1 MAKTLQH
8 RRDTTT
14 NLASEAGAIGEFFM
28 DTTKNTLVV
37 MDGSTNGGHPL
48 QSELVSGTSI
58 KTINGTSLLGSGDIT
73 ISSYTNSDVDTH
85 LNQSNPTS
93 GYVLSWN
100 GSDYAWV
107 AQGGGGGGGEIA
119 LASPDN
125 LYSSNL
131 TNFGNTISGGSGN
144 IVMGDEAGNAIT
156 SGNDNIALGAGALK
170 TITTRYGNVGV
181 GRFALA
187 FSSSSNACTAVGNAA
202 MVSNNGENNVGV
214 GASALGG
221 NITGDYNVAVGSY
234 TGNSVTGAAQY
245 NTYVGG
251 RAGFAAGTAGYAP
264 QKNVYVGSYAGTYFE
279 QSSYCTII
287 GSDSGGA
294 SSGNAATGDN
304 NTCLGYQAGISAL
317 SVSNEITL
325 GNSSISALRCQVTS
339 ITSLSDAR
347 DKTDI
352 EDLPAG
358 LDFVNELRPVKFT
371 WNMRDGAKV
380 NEPDTG
386 FIAQDLQ
393 SVQENTGVDIPGL
406 VYDTNPEKLEAAY
419 GKLIPVLVKSIQELT
434 AKVNELE
441 NRLN

>member
-8 RRDTTT
+8 RRDTTA
-14 NLASEAGAIGEFFM
+14 NLASQAGSIGEFFM

-37 MDGSTNGGHPL
+37 MDGSTTGGHPL
-48 QSELVSGTSI
+48 ALESAL
-58 KTINGTSLLGSGDIT
+58 
-73 ISSYTNSDVDTH
+73 YTNADVDTH
-85 LNQSNPTS
+85 LNQSNPTA

-107 AQGGGGGGGEIA
+107 AQSGGGGGGEFATIGTG
-119 LASPDN
+119 N

-131 TNFGNTISGGSGN
+131 TNFATSYTTATHCFLAGTDAGTALTSGGSNIAIGRGALQTNTTGN
-144 IVMGDEAGNAIT
+144 RNIAIGEYALSSCNAKT
-156 SGNDNIALGAGALK
+156 SNIGIGRFANGFGGLGGNDNVAIGTAALG
-170 TITTRYGNVGV
+170 N
-181 GRFALA
+181 
-187 FSSSSNACTAVGNAA
+187 
-202 MVSNNGENNVGV
+202 NNGDNNVAIGSNV
-214 GASALGG
+214 QATGGAV
-221 NITGDYNVAVGSY
+221 TGQEQVLIGAFAGYS
-234 TGNSVTGAAQY
+234 STGAAHY
-245 NTYVGG
+245 NTFVGAYSGYSNGSAKTNNTYIGWSAG
-251 RAGFAAGTAGYAP
+251 R
-264 QKNVYVGSYAGTYFE
+264 YF
-279 QSSYCTII
+279 SGATNTTIL
-287 GSDSGGA
+287 GADTGG
-294 SSGNAATGDN
+294 SSGAQATGSN
-304 NTCLGYQAGISAL
+304 NVILGYQAAL
-317 SVSNEITL
+317 STNTVSNEITL

-347 DKTDI
+347 DKKDI

-380 NEPDTG
+380 DVPDTG

-393 SVQENTGVDIPGL
+393 SVQETMGVDIPGL

-441 NRLN
+441 NKLK

>member
-58 KTINGTSLLGSGDIT
+58 KTINGTSLLGSGNIT
-73 ISSYTNSDVDTH
+73 ISSYTDSDVDTH
-85 LNQSNPTS
+85 LNQTNPTA

-119 LASPDN
+119 LSGTN
-125 LYSSNL
+125 LYSDNL
-131 TNFGNTISGGSGN
+131 TNFGTTLTTGADN
-144 IVMGDEAGNAIT
+144 IVMGDEAGNSIT
-156 SGNDNIALGAGALK
+156 SGVDNIALGAGALK
-170 TITTRYGNVGV
+170 TITNRYGNVGI

-187 FSSSSNACTAVGNAA
+187 FSSSSNVCTAIGNAA
-202 MVSNNGENNVGV
+202 MTSNNGENNVGI
-214 GASALGG
+214 GASAFSG
-221 NITGDYNVAVGSY
+221 NVTGDYNVAVGAYSG
-234 TGNSVTGAAQY
+234 TNVTGAAQF
-245 NTYVGG
+245 NTYIGG
-251 RAGFAAGTAGYAP
+251 QAGYFAGQSGYAP
-264 QKNVYVGSYAGTYFE
+264 QKNVYIGSLAAQHFA
-279 QSSYCTII
+279 QASYCTII
-287 GSDSGGA
+287 GADTGGA
-294 SSGNAATGDN
+294 SSGNTATGDN
-304 NTCLGYQAGISAL
+304 NTCLGYQAAISAL

-393 SVQENTGVDIPGL
+393 SVQENTGIDIPGL

>member
-8 RRDTTT
+8 RRDTTA
-14 NLASEAGAIGEFFM
+14 NLASEAGSIGEFFM

-37 MDGSTNGGHPL
+37 MDGSTTGGHPL
-48 QSELVSGTSI
+48 ALESAL
-58 KTINGTSLLGSGDIT
+58 
-73 ISSYTNSDVDTH
+73 YTNADVDTH
-85 LNQSNPTS
+85 LNQSNPTA

-100 GSDYAWV
+100 GTDYAWV
-107 AQGGGGGGGEIA
+107 AQSSGGGGGEIA
-119 LASPDN
+119 LATDN
-125 LYSSNL
+125 LYSANL
-131 TNFGNTISGGSGN
+131 TNFGNTIAGGADN
-144 IVMGDEAGNAIT
+144 IVMGDSAGNGIT
-156 SGNDNIALGAGALK
+156 TGNDNIALGKGTLSG
-170 TITTRYGNVGV
+170 INNEYGNIAI
-181 GRFALA
+181 GRYALG
-187 FSSSSNACTAVGNAA
+187 FSTTPNLCTAVGNAA
-202 MVSNNGENNVGV
+202 MASNNGENNVGI
-214 GASALGG
+214 GASAFSG
-221 NITGDYNVAVGSY
+221 NVTGDYNVSVGAYS
-234 TGNSVTGAAQY
+234 GNNVTGAAQF
-245 NTYVGG
+245 NTYIGG
-251 RAGFAAGTAGYAP
+251 QAGYFAGQAGYAP
-264 QKNVYVGSYAGTYFE
+264 QKNVYIGSLAAQHFA
-279 QSSYCTII
+279 QASYCTII
-287 GSDSGGA
+287 GADSGGA
-294 SSGNAATGDN
+294 SSGNTATGDN
-304 NTCLGYQAGISAL
+304 NTCLGYQAAISAL

-393 SVQENTGVDIPGL
+393 SVQETTGVDIPGL

>member
-8 RRDTTT
+8 RRDTTA
-14 NLASEAGAIGEFFM
+14 NLASEAGVIGEFFM

-48 QSELVSGTSI
+48 ALESAL
-58 KTINGTSLLGSGDIT
+58 
-73 ISSYTNSDVDTH
+73 YTNSDVDTH
-85 LNQSNPTS
+85 LNQSNPTD
-93 GYVLSWN
+93 GYVLSWTS
-100 GSDYAWV
+100 GDYAWV
-107 AQGGGGGGGEIA
+107 AQGGGGGGEFATIGTG
-119 LASPDN
+119 N
-125 LYSSNL
+125 LYSANL
-131 TNFGNTISGGSGN
+131 TNFANTVTTASGCFLAGTN
-144 IVMGDEAGNAIT
+144 AGNSIT
-156 SGNDNIALGAGALK
+156 SGTDIIAIGRNAFQTNTSGTRSIAIGLSALAASNFKTDNIAIGMGAMSLG
-170 TITTRYGNVGV
+170 YGGD
-181 GRFALA
+181 
-187 FSSSSNACTAVGNAA
+187 
-202 MVSNNGENNVGV
+202 
-214 GASALGG
+214 G
-221 NITGDYNVAVGSY
+221 NIAI
-234 TGNSVTGAAQY
+234 
-245 NTYVGG
+245 
-251 RAGFAAGTAGYAP
+251 GT
-264 QKNVYVGSYAGTYFE
+264 
-279 QSSYCTII
+279 
-287 GSDSGGA
+287 
-294 SSGNAATGDN
+294 NALRTCNGDN
-304 NTCLGYQAGISAL
+304 NVVIGRQAQGTGSQVLGVNNIVLGYQAAMSAIT
-317 SVSNEITL
+317 VNNEITL

-393 SVQENTGVDIPGL
+393 SVQETTGVDIPGL

>member
-48 QSELVSGTSI
+48 ALESAL
-58 KTINGTSLLGSGDIT
+58 
-73 ISSYTNSDVDTH
+73 YTNSDVDTH
-85 LNQSNPTS
+85 LNQSNPTE
-93 GYVLSWN
+93 GYVLSWTS
-100 GSDYAWV
+100 GDYAWV
-107 AQGGGGGGGEIA
+107 AQGGGGGEFATTGTG
-119 LASPDN
+119 N
-125 LYSSNL
+125 LYSANL
-131 TNFGNTISGGSGN
+131 TNFANTVTTASDCFLAGTNAGKSITTGGDNIAIGKNAFQTNTTGTRTIAIGLDAMAASNYKTDNIAIGIGPNSLGFGGDNNIAIGTSALKNCNGDGNVVIGMQAQQSPTACSSKESVIVGFRAGWASTGSAYYNTFIGGYAGYSN
-144 IVMGDEAGNAIT
+144 GNAI
-156 SGNDNIALGAGALK
+156 
-170 TITTRYGNVGV
+170 
-181 GRFALA
+181 
-187 FSSSSNACTAVGNAA
+187 SS
-202 MVSNNGENNVGV
+202 
-214 GASALGG
+214 
-221 NITGDYNVAVGSY
+221 
-234 TGNSVTGAAQY
+234 
-245 NTYVGG
+245 NTYVGHSAG
-251 RAGFAAGTAGYAP
+251 RYFAGAT
-264 QKNVYVGSYAGTYFE
+264 NTTIVGADT
-279 QSSYCTII
+279 
-287 GSDSGGA
+287 GG
-294 SSGNAATGDN
+294 SSGAQATGSN
-304 NTCLGYQAGISAL
+304 NTLLGYQAAL
-317 SVSNEITL
+317 STNTVSNEITL

-393 SVQENTGVDIPGL
+393 SVQETTGVDIPGL

-419 GKLIPVLVKSIQELT
+419 GKLIPILVKSIQELT

>member
-48 QSELVSGTSI
+48 VTEAFLGEINRSVAPSSTYAYQLGTSSKRWSTVNTLNVDI
-58 KTINGTSLLGSGDIT
+58 VGQLYLNGSPGSTGYVATTNGSTASWSNLKTINGTSLLGSGDIT
-73 ISSYTNSDVDTH
+73 VS
-85 LNQSNPTS
+85 
-93 GYVLSWN
+93 
-100 GSDYAWV
+100 
-107 AQGGGGGGGEIA
+107 GGGGGEFATIGTG
-119 LASPDN
+119 N

-131 TNFGNTISGGSGN
+131 TNFATTRTTANECFLAGTN
-144 IVMGDEAGNAIT
+144 AGNAIT
-156 SGNDNIALGAGALK
+156 SGGDNIAIGKNAFQTNTTGTRSIAIGNSALAASNFKTDNIAIGMSAMSVGYGGDGNIAIGTNALK
-170 TITTRYGNVGV
+170 TCN
-181 GRFALA
+181 
-187 FSSSSNACTAVGNAA
+187 
-202 MVSNNGENNVGV
+202 
-214 GASALGG
+214 
-221 NITGDYNVAVGSY
+221 
-234 TGNSVTGAAQY
+234 
-245 NTYVGG
+245 
-251 RAGFAAGTAGYAP
+251 
-264 QKNVYVGSYAGTYFE
+264 
-279 QSSYCTII
+279 
-287 GSDSGGA
+287 
-294 SSGNAATGDN
+294 GDN
-304 NTCLGYQAGISAL
+304 NVVIGRQAQGTGSQVVGVNNIVLGYQAAM
-317 SVSNEITL
+317 SVYTVNNEITL

-393 SVQENTGVDIPGL
+393 SVQETTGVDIPGL